1 MKCQAFDKS
10 FNEGESI
17 SVSEKVDFFRKSWR
31 ILLSLYYNT
40 LHNAKKIEL
49 YKRILK
55 HIPIHNNKVVMDNY
69 EGLGYGENPKYIAE
83 ELLKKDRRYRIIWL
97 TRDKKTSFPKGV
109 KPILRDSFRA
119 YYECATAKAWV
130 FNTRDVKLLEKRKG
144 QVFLQTWHGGVA
156 LKKVEKDAE
165 DKLTERYVSA
175 AKYDGEIADG
185 IIVDGKL
192 NEDIFESSFWL
203 SPRCERLRIGQPRI
217 DVLINGQRNQEIVY
231 RVRNK
236 LGISNDSF
244 FVLYA
249 PTFRRNESYMGYITD
264 FSQIKEAFSER
275 FGKVEMAF
283 RLHPSDVQLMGKYRD
298 IYGTA
303 LANATTYPDVQELV
317 IAADCVIT
325 DYSSIAYDF
334 AIIRK
339 PVFLIMKDVNEYI
352 EARGV
357 YDVFY
362 KQPFAMNYSE
372 EMLIEEVRN
381 FTYEEMNQRYNSFY
395 EKYPTY
401 NKGNAAKLAA
411 DWLVGKGLNVKRYSK
426 KYK

>member
-1 MKCQAFDKS
+1 MT
-10 FNEGESI
+10 G
-17 SVSEKVDFFRKSWR
+17 KVGVLRKIWR
-31 ILLSLYYNT
+31 YLLSLYYRILHDPKT
-40 LHNAKKIEL
+40 LESYKKIV
-49 YKRILK
+49 KRF
-55 HIPIHNNKVVMDNY
+55 PIHNNKIVMENY
-69 EGLGYGENPKYIAE
+69 GGLGFGENPKYIAE
-83 ELLKKDRRYRIIWL
+83 ELLKRSKRSKIIWL
-97 TRDKKTSFPKGV
+97 TQDSQSYYPKGV
-109 KPILRDSFRA
+109 KPVLRDSFRA

-130 FNTRDVKLLEKRKG
+130 FNTRDVKLIEKRKD

-165 DKLTERYVSA
+165 DKLTERYISA

-203 SPRCERLRIGQPRI
+203 NPRCKRLKIGQPRV
-217 DVLINGQRNQEIVY
+217 DVLINEQKNQAIID
-231 RVRNK
+231 RVRKK
-236 LGISNDSF
+236 LGIANDSF

-264 FSQIKEAFSER
+264 FSRIRDAFCDR
-275 FGKVEMAF
+275 FGKAELAY
-283 RLHPSDVQLMGKYRD
+283 RLHPSDVQLMDKYCE
-298 IYGTA
+298 IYGSA
-303 LANATTYPDVQELV
+303 LVNATIYPDVQELV

-339 PVFLIMKDVNEYI
+339 PVFLIMKDIDEYI

-362 KQPFAMNYSE
+362 NQPFTMNYSE
-372 EMLIEEVRN
+372 EMLIEEIRH
-381 FTYEEMNQRYNSFY
+381 FSYEKAKRRIDMFY
-395 EKYPTY
+395 EIHPTY
-401 NKGNAAKLAA
+401 NEGNAAEKAV
-411 DWLVGKGLNVKRYSK
+411 DWLIEKGVHIT
-426 KYK
+426 